1 MSAQTPA
8 PRKVAPGRD
17 RYPYFVAIS
26 TRFMDN
32 DLNSHMNNAAYYSFI
47 DTAITLYL
55 AHAIRRE
62 PAHDPYSYLVV
73 ENGCTYFSAIGFP
86 DIVQCGVGVAEIG
99 RSSMRL
105 EVGIFRND
113 EPVASAL
120 GFFVQ
125 VCCDRSTQRPV
136 SIPDPVR
143 AALEAIRIFE

>member
-1 MSAQTPA
+1 MNVQTRA
-8 PRKVAPGRD
+8 PRAVAPGRE
-17 RYPYFVAIS
+17 RYSYFVALS

-55 AHAIRRE
+55 AHAVQRE
-62 PAHDPYSYLVV
+62 LVHDPYSYLVV
-73 ENGCTYFSAIGFP
+73 ENGCTYFSAIAFP
-86 DIVQCGVGVAEIG
+86 DVVQCGVAVTEIG

-113 EPVASAL
+113 EPIASAR

-136 SIPDPVR
+136 PIPQSVR
-143 AALEAIRIFE
+143 AALEAIRIAG